1 LRNSRI
7 SGIFSFGNEGADRS
21 EEGIELGG
29 PACREVDAEHA
40 RVIIAEDEALSGFV
54 AHTQKLAQVPP
65 QLFDTGFGAYKGC
78 PTAAPSGI
86 DEITGEAIFALQ
98 LHEVRGSPLK
108 QMRKVPGVEAIL
120 RQ

>member
-1 LRNSRI
+1 MKA
-7 SGIFSFGNEGADRS
+7 ADRS

-40 RVIIAEDEALSGFV
+40 RVIIAEDQALSGFV

-65 QLFDTGFGAYKGC
+65 QLPDAGFGAQKGG

-86 DEITGEAIFALQ
+86 DEIAGEAIFALQ
-98 LHEVRGSPLK
+98 LYEVRGGPLELP
-108 QMRKVPGVEAIL
+108 RKVAGVEAVL